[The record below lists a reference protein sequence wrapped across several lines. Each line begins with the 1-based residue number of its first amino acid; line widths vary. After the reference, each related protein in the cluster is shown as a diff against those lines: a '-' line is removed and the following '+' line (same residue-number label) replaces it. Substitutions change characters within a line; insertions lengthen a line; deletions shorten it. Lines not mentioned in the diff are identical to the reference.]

1 MGGFGKHSAVQ
12 WEEMAEIN
20 GFSGKPEMLLRWER
34 KTLGME
40 LLYQTS
46 LLLYTLLTVLLH
58 TSTNQQRDP
67 DG

>member
-20 GFSGKPEMLLRWER
+20 GFSGRPEMLLRWEH
-34 KTLGME
+34 KTLGTE

-46 LLLYTLLTVLLH
+46 LLLYPAHSFTTH
-58 TSTNQQRDP
+58 KHQ
-67 DG
+67 